1 MRRSYSLARAAKK
14 ITIEVPEYK
23 LHRLDEGPGTVVETT
38 AEEMVE
44 LYKQMQLVRRME
56 VAADALYKQRHI
68 RGFLHLYNGQEAV
81 VVGMEAGIT
90 REDHVI
96 TAYRDHGFQVVRG
109 DTPERVFA
117 ELLGK
122 DAGCSRGKGG
132 SMHMYLAEQNF
143 WGGNGIVGAQVPI
156 GAGLAL
162 ALKYQGKPNVALSFY
177 GDGAANQGQ
186 IFEAYNMSKLWD
198 LPAIF
203 VCENNHYGMGTA
215 SQRGSASN
223 TFYTRGDYVPGLWVD
238 GMDVYASK
246 NAFAWAKQFS
256 IENGP
261 LVMEMETYRYVGHSM
276 SDPGIS
282 YRSKEEVKSVREKR
296 DPILKQK
303 ARILE
308 HGAATEEE
316 ISKID
321 KAIKKQVDAATKFAL
336 DAPFPEIAELY
347 TDVYTT
353 NSMPARGRSFVEGPA
368 AHQ

>member
-1 MRRSYSLARAAKK
+1 
-14 ITIEVPEYK
+14 
-23 LHRLDEGPGTVVETT
+23 
-38 AEEMVE
+38 
-44 LYKQMQLVRRME
+44 ME

-203 VCENNHYGMGTA
+203 VCENIT
-215 SQRGSASN
+215 
-223 TFYTRGDYVPGLWVD
+223 T
-238 GMDVYASK
+238 
-246 NAFAWAKQFS
+246 AWA
-256 IENGP
+256 
-261 LVMEMETYRYVGHSM
+261 LL
-276 SDPGIS
+276 
-282 YRSKEEVKSVREKR
+282 RSEVQ
-296 DPILKQK
+296 PP
-303 ARILE
+303 
-308 HGAATEEE
+308 T
-316 ISKID
+316 
-321 KAIKKQVDAATKFAL
+321 
-336 DAPFPEIAELY
+336 PF
-347 TDVYTT
+347 T
-353 NSMPARGRSFVEGPA
+353 R
-368 AHQ
+368 